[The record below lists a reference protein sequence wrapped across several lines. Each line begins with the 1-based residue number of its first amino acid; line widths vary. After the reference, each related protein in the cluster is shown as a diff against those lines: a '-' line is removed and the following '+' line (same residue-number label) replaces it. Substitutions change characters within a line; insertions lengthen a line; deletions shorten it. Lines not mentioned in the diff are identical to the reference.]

1 MRVIHIKGWKRDGIV
16 PKLLLLK
23 LLKSDPME
31 NDVLLDSHHGAANE
45 EIATVR
51 DELEIQVT
59 AHHCARA
66 LEHSRSPPSSHR
78 QLVGGTVCEYQQEI
92 GSRTSTTPLLSPQER
107 GNHLISDSRSESALS
122 LSGHFQPRSPSQAAA
137 LAGTGGEEA
146 VVAISSEVVAQ
157 IKALLEINTISRE
170 QFMNIYDEYVNER
183 EQQQQAQLSR
193 FSMAQAQA
201 QAAAMLNSTS
211 MVAAAVASG
220 ASNNNNHTSTASII
234 NSRQHVINMHTSD
247 DATINDEDDTSSQ
260 SPLLTAA
267 HTHEDHLNSHRAGSH
282 DIELVDIAPGNG
294 EAAESSMET
303 IDDADCTENNSK
315 TPTGEGEE
323 EEESAVTI
331 GGTPLMMDGEDEE
344 NSRGG
349 VDVGVGVGVGGEGSQ
364 VGKMQ
369 TLVRTALESYETA
382 SPVMS
387 EIGQKRKHFTLEEEL
402 RLQPSPFAQQL
413 LE

>member
-1 MRVIHIKGWKRDGIV
+1 
-16 PKLLLLK
+16 
-23 LLKSDPME
+23 ME
-31 NDVLLDSHHGAANE
+31 NDVLLDSHHGAASE

-51 DELEIQVT
+51 DELEIQIT
-59 AHHCARA
+59 SHRCARA

-78 QLVGGTVCEYQQEI
+78 QLVGGTVCDYQQEI

-107 GNHLISDSRSESALS
+107 GNHLVSESRSESTTGPHSALS

-211 MVAAAVASG
+211 MVAAAVASA
-220 ASNNNNHTSTASII
+220 ASNNNNHTSTTSSII
-234 NSRQHVINMHTSD
+234 NSRQQAMHTTSSD
-247 DATINDEDDTSSQ
+247 DATMNDEEDTSSQ
-260 SPLLTAA
+260 SPLLTTA
-267 HTHEDHLNSHRAGSH
+267 HTHEGHPLNSHRAGSSH
-282 DIELVDIAPGNG
+282 DVELVDIATGNG
-294 EAAESSMET
+294 EAAGSSMET
-303 IDDADCTENNSK
+303 MDDAENSK
-315 TPTGEGEE
+315 TPTGGGGED
-323 EEESAVTI
+323 EESAVTI
-331 GGTPLMMDGEDEE
+331 GGTPLMMEDGEDEE

-349 VDVGVGVGVGGEGSQ
+349 VDVGVSVGGEGSQ